1 VGPRRWWWR
10 PAPDRVARGPRE
22 TSLRHALWLSGISVA
37 WSGVVG
43 AIAVVQAVSSG
54 SVSLL
59 GFGADAAIDAAASV
73 ALIWRFRIEAG
84 DPARA
89 TEVEHRA
96 ERILGY
102 VLLGAAAI
110 VGGGAVRSLVLDA
123 EVEQSGSA
131 VLILVASLVVLPPLA
146 LAKRRVALALG
157 SNALRADSFLTGAA
171 AVLAVVSL
179 AGLFAATTLGLHWA
193 DALGALVIAGFIA
206 REGLGSVRVSGEG
219 PDEFRL

>member
-1 VGPRRWWWR
+1 M
-10 PAPDRVARGPRE
+10 ARSLRE
-22 TSLRHALWLSGISVA
+22 TSLSHALSLSGISVV

-43 AIAVVQAVSSG
+43 AIAVAQALSSG

-73 ALIWRFRIEAG
+73 ALVWRFRIEAS

-96 ERILGY
+96 ERILGF

-110 VGGGAVRSLVLDA
+110 IGLEAVRSLVLAA
-123 EVEQSGSA
+123 EVEQSNAS

-146 LAKRRVALALG
+146 FAKRRIALALG

-179 AGLFAATTLGLHWA
+179 AGIFAATTLGLRWA
-193 DALGALVIAGFIA
+193 DPVGALVIATFIA
-206 REGLGSVRVSGEG
+206 REGLGAVRVSGEG
-219 PDEFRL
+219 PTEFRL